1 MINAVINRNTGKV
14 VARYRVQSSSYPI
27 CDEDQQMF
35 SIVNR
40 NYEMKALQERLDAIK
55 NKRRKG
61 GFIVQIMSK
70 LRRTLRR
77 RRNLRLQKKSASR

>member
-14 VARYRVQSSSYPI
+14 VARYRVQPSSYPI
-27 CDEDQQMF
+27 CDDEQQMF

-40 NYEMKALQERLDAIK
+40 NHEMKVFQDRLDAIK
-55 NKRRKG
+55 NKRSKG
-61 GFIVQIMSK
+61 GFIVQIVSK
-70 LRRTLRR
+70 LRRKIRS

>member
-27 CDEDQQMF
+27 CDDEQQMF

-40 NYEMKALQERLDAIK
+40 NYEMRALQERLDAIK
-55 NKRRKG
+55 AKRRKG
-61 GFIVQIMSK
+61 GIIVQIVSHM
-70 LRRTLRR
+70 RRTFRR